1 MGVRKEIE
9 ERNGSEED
17 VEGIQQREVTIDKE
31 RWRIITVYNREGS
44 KDELDRLRKVLR
56 EREEGNML
64 IAGDFNA
71 RTGREGG
78 WCVKSGEE
86 EGGKGKERRSR
97 DGVINKQGYE
107 LIKAVEERGWM
118 ILNGR
123 KRGDEEGEWT
133 YEKAG
138 GRSVIDYGITNL
150 EAEEKIRSFK
160 IGCRRESDHYPIMI
174 ELGKEYIREERK
186 QKREAEMIQDW
197 SNEGVEYFRS
207 NIEKIEWEK
216 EDVKGGWEELE
227 EGVKRAVKMKRRGGR
242 KGVGWVLWWDKEC
255 REKKKEVNRAGRKYR
270 RRKMGY
276 NEFVVKRR
284 EYRELCEKK
293 EAEQR
298 RLEEGEIEKIT
309 TEAQA
314 WEFINRGR
322 KKREGVSKEIKM
334 QEWEEYFMKALEGVK
349 ERSVGEGEKEG
360 RRVGR
365 KDEEGIRREEINI
378 EIERL
383 KKGKAAGIDGIR
395 NEAWMK
401 GGDKVGKKLEEIYRK
416 IWEGE
421 GFPDKWRTGVV
432 VPIWKRG
439 DKNVTENY
447 RGVTLTSTAYKI
459 YANILNRRVRKEL
472 DEKKDGVG
480 LKQDL

>member
-1 MGVRKEIE
+1 MPEGWRWKCQLARREKKKGRAMGGIIMGVRKEIE

-276 NEFVVKRR
+276 NDYGERKFKGDIRWRLKLFDSIVKGILLYGVEIWGYKEWKEVEALQEKYLRWILGVNSWTSGYIVR
-284 EYRELCEKK
+284 EELKRKK
-293 EAEQR
+293 M
-298 RLEEGEIEKIT
+298 RLETGWRAGKFEERLQLPVTFPSKGRG
-309 TEAQA
+309 
-314 WEFINRGR
+314 NRKR
-322 KKREGVSKEIKM
+322 KYVRT
-334 QEWEEYFMKALEGVK
+334 K
-349 ERSVGEGEKEG
+349 ER
-360 RRVGR
+360 
-365 KDEEGIRREEINI
+365 
-378 EIERL
+378 
-383 KKGKAAGIDGIR
+383 
-395 NEAWMK
+395 
-401 GGDKVGKKLEEIYRK
+401 
-416 IWEGE
+416 
-421 GFPDKWRTGVV
+421 
-432 VPIWKRG
+432 
-439 DKNVTENY
+439 
-447 RGVTLTSTAYKI
+447 
-459 YANILNRRVRKEL
+459 
-472 DEKKDGVG
+472 
-480 LKQDL
+480 